1 MSPWPRLHPR
11 PQPPAEFASAKN
23 PLQPTPETLAKGKAI
38 YDANCAICH
47 GATGL
52 GNGAAGASLNPKP
65 ANFSTPIH
73 SQLPDGYWFWRLSK
87 GGVVPPF
94 SGAGSAMPPWETS
107 LNQEQ
112 RWLVILYEHT
122 FSKK

>member
-1 MSPWPRLHPR
+1 M
-11 PQPPAEFASAKN
+11 
-23 PLQPTPETLAKGKAI
+23 T
-38 YDANCAICH
+38 
-47 GATGL
+47 
-52 GNGAAGASLNPKP
+52 
-65 ANFSTPIH
+65 
-73 SQLPDGYWFWRLSK
+73 
-87 GGVVPPF
+87 PF